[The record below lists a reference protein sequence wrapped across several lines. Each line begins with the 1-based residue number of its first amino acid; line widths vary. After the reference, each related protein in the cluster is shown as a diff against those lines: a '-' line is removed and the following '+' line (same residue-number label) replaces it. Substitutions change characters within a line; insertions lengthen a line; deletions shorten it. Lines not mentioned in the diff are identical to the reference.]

1 MTARR
6 TVTGRLVG
14 MVHLRPLPGSPGY
27 VGSIEDV
34 VADAVA
40 RARTLADAGFPALM
54 VENFGDVPF
63 YADRVPA
70 VTVAAMTRCV
80 EAVKEATGLSVG
92 VNVLRN
98 DVESALSVAAA
109 TGAQFVR
116 VNVLT
121 GTMFTDQGPIVGRAS
136 EVIRLRERL
145 CPDVAIW
152 ADVLVKH
159 AVPPPGLTLE
169 QAAADTW
176 QRGGADAL
184 IVSGSGTGHAPDLD
198 RFEQVRAAAPHAPLV
213 AGSGADPSNLPEI
226 AARCDHV
233 IVGTYL
239 EREGIPG
246 APLDPERLEAF
257 MGTARRV
264 GLL

>member
-1 MTARR
+1 M
-6 TVTGRLVG
+6 
-14 MVHLRPLPGSPGY
+14 
-27 VGSIEDV
+27 EQV
-34 VADAVA
+34 VADAVD
-40 RARTLADAGFPALM
+40 RARILAAAGFPALM
-54 VENFGDVPF
+54 VENFGDAPF
-63 YADRVPA
+63 YADRVPP

-80 EAVKEATGLSVG
+80 AAVKETTGLPVG

-98 DVESALSVAAA
+98 DIESALSVAAV
-109 TGAQFVR
+109 TDGLFVR

-121 GTMFTDQGPIVGRAS
+121 GTMFTDQGPIVGRAA
-136 EVIRLRERL
+136 EAARLRAEL

-169 QAAADTW
+169 QAADDTW
-176 QRGGADAL
+176 HRGGADAL
-184 IVSGSGTGHAPDLD
+184 IVSGTGTGHAPDLS
-198 RFEQVRAAAPHAPLV
+198 RFETIREIVPDAPLV
-213 AGSGADPSNLPEI
+213 AGSGADPSNLVAF

-239 EREGIPG
+239 EKDGIPG
-246 APLDPERLEAF
+246 ASLDPGRIEAF
-257 MGTARRV
+257 VETARGV